1 MALVHAIEQPK
12 IKQLLAKK
20 LAILR
25 LVRHHL
31 LNHPVPAAQANLRAA
46 VM

>member
-25 LVRHHL
+25 LVHHL
-31 LNHPVPAAQANLRAA
+31 LNHPVPAAQVNLRAA